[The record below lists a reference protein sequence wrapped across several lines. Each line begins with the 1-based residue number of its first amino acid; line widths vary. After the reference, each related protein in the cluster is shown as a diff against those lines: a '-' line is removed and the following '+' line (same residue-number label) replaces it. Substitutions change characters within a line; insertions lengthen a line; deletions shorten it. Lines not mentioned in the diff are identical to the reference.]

1 MNKRIVHDALIL
13 AAFTVVLGLILGAVY
28 GLTRTRIEEEAYKKE
43 QKAYKEVF
51 ENADSFTA
59 YSFDKD
65 MAQKLMADNN
75 FKDEIVGV
83 QVAEDETGLVLG
95 YVISVTAKDGS
106 QGSITLSVGIQTNG
120 TVNGYAITSIA
131 ETPGLGMKAT
141 EPEFKDQ
148 FKDKSETFFSVVKS
162 DAKTDDQITAITGS
176 TITSKAVANA
186 VNASIC
192 YFLGLQSGEVQ

>member
-65 MAQKLMADNN
+65 MAQKLMEDNN
-75 FKDEIVGV
+75 FKDEIENNIPNINKGKISSF
-83 QVAEDETGLVLG
+83 
-95 YVISVTAKDGS
+95 VIFKECFL
-106 QGSITLSVGIQTNG
+106 INFIQ
-120 TVNGYAITSIA
+120 IA
-131 ETPGLGMKAT
+131 YK
-141 EPEFKDQ
+141 
-148 FKDKSETFFSVVKS
+148 
-162 DAKTDDQITAITGS
+162 ITAI
-176 TITSKAVANA
+176 K
-186 VNASIC
+186 
-192 YFLGLQSGEVQ
+192 YR